1 MPVFQVQEVFM
12 RRNATNT
19 TSRRISLIGTA
30 LFGIMLAGQAAA
42 QEKAAFLFPGS
53 INDQSWNAQGY
64 AGAETLKSLGW
75 KIGYTENVQA
85 ADMVEALRD
94 YARQDYKVVVGHTGR
109 FLSAAQRVGPDFPK
123 TLFIVGSGSAGA
135 GDNVSS
141 IDYDNVQYGYLM
153 GVLAARMSKTGK
165 VASVNSLEGLP
176 NVVAQVG
183 GFRKG
188 AKSVKPDIEV
198 KVVYIK
204 GMEDAAEAKEAAL
217 SLIAG
222 GADFIFG
229 KLNAGQAGLI
239 QAAKEKGVYV
249 SGRSFGHTAI
259 APESVLTNIVEKW
272 SEMYVAAA
280 EASKTKN
287 VGGQFVMYG
296 LNTPGS
302 TGAELRVSAE
312 RAYNAAVSDSVIA
325 EIDAVKKKF
334 QSGELKV
341 SVTREDARGGT

>member
-1 MPVFQVQEVFM
+1 MVKNTPK
-12 RRNATNT
+12 T
-19 TSRRISLIGTA
+19 TSRWVKVAGVAT
-30 LFGIMLAGQAAA
+30 LAAAMFAGAASA

-64 AGAETLKSLGW
+64 AGAEKLKTLGW
-75 KIGYTENVQA
+75 QIGYTENVQA

-94 YARQDYKVVVGHTGR
+94 YARQDYKVVIGHTGR

-123 TLFIVGSGSAGA
+123 TLFLVGSGSAGA
-135 GDNVSS
+135 GDNVTS
-141 IDYDNVQYGYLM
+141 IDYDNAQFGYLM

-165 VASVNSLEGLP
+165 IASVNSLEGLP

-259 APESVLTNIVEKW
+259 APENVLTNIIEKW
-272 SEMYVAAA
+272 SDMYSAAA
-280 EASKTKN
+280 ETSKTAS
-287 VGGQFVMYG
+287 VGGKYMLYG
-296 LNTPGS
+296 FNTPSS
-302 TGAELRVSAE
+302 TGADLRVSTE
-312 RAYNAAVSDSVIA
+312 RAYNAAVPETVIS
-325 EIDAVKKKF
+325 EIDGLKKKF
-334 QSGELKV
+334 ASGDLKV